1 MTPADALSGLS
12 GVIRP
17 GFTPLSPLNAD
28 AGSEV
33 VE

>member
-1 MTPADALSGLS
+1 MTRADALSGLS

-17 GFTPLSPLNAD
+17 GFTPLSPLKAV

-33 VE
+33 IG